1 MNDLTMDA
9 PAACGYDLD
18 VDLKLIAVDDAWS
31 AFAIGNGTP
40 ELLPPAPLGRSVLG
54 AISDPTTAQV
64 YRDLYQRVR
73 STGRPVTFP
82 IRCDSPRLRRYLDIS
97 ITPRPA
103 GFRMRS
109 TVRRTEPN
117 PGGAVLQGGSPHTGP
132 MLRVCSWCKKV
143 DMDGVW
149 EELEVAVPRLHLLE
163 AGPLP
168 TLTHGICEE
177 CLERMEAVVECA

>member
-9 PAACGYDLD
+9 PAGCGYDLD

-40 ELLPPAPLGRSVLG
+40 ELPPPAPLGRSVLG

-64 YRDLYQRVR
+64 YRDRYQR
-73 STGRPVTFP
+73 
-82 IRCDSPRLRRYLDIS
+82 I
-97 ITPRPA
+97 
-103 GFRMRS
+103 RS

-117 PGGAVLQGGSPHTGP
+117 PGGAVLQGGSSHTGP
-132 MLRVCSWCKKV
+132 MLRVCSWCTKV
-143 DMDGVW
+143 DMDGGW
-149 EELEVAVPRLHLLE
+149 EELEVAVPKLHLFE